1 MVNYSVK
8 RLEEAYK
15 IKDFEEKYKAIDV
28 IFDDLKKNN
37 FPSADKEF
45 YKYLSEHPEI
55 AINSTVLK
63 HVAEVLPNKPGIAKE
78 AFEIIKMCTD
88 RYPSS
93 VNGKLYASLVQIL
106 KAEPMLLKDGL
117 DVFYRMS
124 QGDNEMYFVEKADEA
139 LLDIARHQPGAVKY
153 IRDTFFEKRNDV
165 VSRRS
170 NAHRFMNY
178 DIFFMNAVNE
188 RNAEDILD
196 IAREDIKDSQVL
208 CLIDRVIGVRPD
220 LSEEVLDITAK
231 HFDSCKN
238 DSKIS
243 GNVYAV
249 LGDIVVNRQEK
260 AKEMFAL
267 FEDTIMSDRNDGD
280 SLEVAY
286 KALEVIVEKC
296 PRLAKDV
303 KNVFARALTSDKNN
317 KKSLEKAYK
326 AFGSIVEKESEEKTD
341 TESRLSQTEKKLKA
355 SEKRN
360 SEALEKITSLNRKIE
375 ETQDRLQKE
384 RIKAQEGR
392 QETLGKLQSSEAE
405 LWRTQTSLKDTQKK
419 ANELQIDLESTQ
431 RQLDDKQQIET
442 MFLEGKGISE
452 LSTDDRKAL
461 FERSDKLRQDKPVM
475 QEVALT
481 AMCRVYVAES
491 DKKEKL
497 EFLKALYQIRK
508 GGKTNKENRDMA
520 KVFGRVLD
528 KAPELKKDKNLV
540 ALSKVDTGISNPTKQ
555 VKKQV
560 GGRD

>member
-15 IKDFEEKYKAIDV
+15 IKDSEEKYKAIDDV
-28 IFDDLKKNN
+28 FDYLKKNN

-55 AINSTVLK
+55 AINSTVLN

-93 VNGKLYASLVQIL
+93 MNGKLYDSLVQIL

-117 DVFYRMS
+117 DVFYRMT
-124 QGDNEMYFVEKADEA
+124 QGDNERYFVEKADEA

-178 DIFFMNAVNE
+178 DIFFMNALNE

-220 LSEEVLDITAK
+220 LSEEVLDITAQ

-243 GNVYAV
+243 GNVYAI
-249 LGDIVVNRQEK
+249 LGDIVLNRQEK

-286 KALEVIVEKC
+286 RALEVIVEKC

-303 KNVFARALTSDKNN
+303 KEVFARALTSDKNN

-341 TESRLSQTEKKLKA
+341 TESRLSQTEEKLKA

-360 SEALEKITSLNRKIE
+360 SEALAKIASLNRKIE

-392 QETLGKLQSSEAE
+392 EETLGKLQSSEAE

-475 QEVALT
+475 QEISLT
-481 AMCRVYVAES
+481 TMCRVYVAES

-520 KVFGRVLD
+520 KVFERVLD

>member
-15 IKDFEEKYKAIDV
+15 IKDFEEKYKAIGDV
-28 IFDDLKKNN
+28 FDYLKKNN

-55 AINSTVLK
+55 ANNSTVLN

-93 VNGKLYASLVQIL
+93 VNGKLYDSLVQIL

-117 DVFYRMS
+117 DVFYRMT
-124 QGDNEMYFVEKADEA
+124 QGDNERYFVEKADEA

-170 NAHRFMNY
+170 NAHRYMNY

-208 CLIDRVIGVRPD
+208 CLVDRVIGVRPD
-220 LSEEVLDITAK
+220 LSEEVLDITEE
-231 HFDSCKN
+231 HFVSCEN

-243 GNVYAV
+243 GNVYAI
-249 LGDIVVNRQEK
+249 LGDIVLNRQEK
-260 AKEMFAL
+260 AKEMFAI

-286 KALEVIVEKC
+286 KTLEVIVEKC
-296 PRLAKDV
+296 PRLAEDV
-303 KNVFARALTSDKNN
+303 KKVFARALTSDKNN

-341 TESRLSQTEKKLKA
+341 TESRLSQTEEKLKA

-360 SEALEKITSLNRKIE
+360 SEALAKIASLNRKIE

-392 QETLGKLQSSEAE
+392 QETLGKLNSSEAE

-419 ANELQIDLESTQ
+419 ANELQVDLESTK

-452 LSTDDRKAL
+452 LSTEDRKAL

-475 QEVALT
+475 QEISLT
-481 AMCRVYVAES
+481 TMCRVYVAES

-520 KVFGRVLD
+520 KVFERVLD